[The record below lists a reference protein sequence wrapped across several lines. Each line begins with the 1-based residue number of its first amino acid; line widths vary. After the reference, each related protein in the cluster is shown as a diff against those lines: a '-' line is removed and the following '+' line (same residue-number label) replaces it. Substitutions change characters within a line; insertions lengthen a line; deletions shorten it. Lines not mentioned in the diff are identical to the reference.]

1 MMHFRA
7 IISLDDTIDKYLVR
21 LRGEG
26 IVGDDVISSPTLPIF
41 LQYNTFTAY
50 NKLTHDNERKDILAL
65 ISLDL
70 LRPAQSSYILD
81 SLSKYSAIFVF
92 GTADNPIVNL
102 LLSLND
108 ARIHFLEP
116 SEYNVDMVVGTLTVN

>member
-50 NKLTHDNERKDILAL
+50 NKLTHDSERKDILAL

-70 LRPAQSSYILD
+70 LIPAQSSYILY

-102 LLSLND
+102 LSSLND

-116 SEYNVDMVVGTLTVN
+116 SEYNVDMVVGTLTIN